1 MSRVPAGWME
11 ASSPIVRVT
20 TIASREITSRNVFSG
35 SGRLGCRLVHGSASI
50 RRNSC
55 ARFFAF
61 STTASPA
68 SISKVNSAVYT
79 DFVRS
84 SAN

>member
-1 MSRVPAGWME
+1 MTGSVWME

-35 SGRLGCRLVHGSASI
+35 SGLGFRLVHGSASI
-50 RRNSC
+50 RRNSI

-61 STTASPA
+61 STTVSPA
-68 SISKVNSAVYT
+68 SMSKVNSAVYT